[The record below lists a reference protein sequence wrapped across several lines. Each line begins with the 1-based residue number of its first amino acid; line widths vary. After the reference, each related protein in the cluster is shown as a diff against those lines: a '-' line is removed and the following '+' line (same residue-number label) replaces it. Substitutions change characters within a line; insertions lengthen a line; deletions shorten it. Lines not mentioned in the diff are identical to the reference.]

1 MIYIEQGVLNT
12 IVLTLTE
19 NATIANPFWLFE
31 FENEYNTD
39 SQPIYWTM
47 SDQSAYPERYN
58 LFQLIEG
65 TDVNLIKG
73 QYFYKVYESADPIII
88 NPNTSPDGLRLV
100 EEGRMV
106 VWGQQLNTI
115 YD

>member
-1 MIYIEQGVLNT
+1 MIYIEQGETNK

-19 NATIANPFWLFE
+19 NATIVNPYWLFE

-47 SDQSAYPERYN
+47 SDESAYPERYN
-58 LFQLIEG
+58 LFELIEG
-65 TDVNLIKG
+65 VEVNLIKG

-88 NPNTSPDGLRLV
+88 DPNTTPDGLNLV

>member
-1 MIYIEQGVLNT
+1 MIYIEQGTFNN

-19 NATIANPFWLFE
+19 NATIPNPFWLFE
-31 FENEYNTD
+31 FENEYNTE

-47 SDQSAYPERYN
+47 SDVSSYPERYN

-65 TDVNLIKG
+65 VDVNLIKG
-73 QYFYKVYESADPIII
+73 QYVYKVYESADPIII
-88 NPNTSPDGLRLV
+88 DENTTSENLDLV

>member
-1 MIYIEQGVLNT
+1 MIYIEQATFND

-19 NATIANPFWLFE
+19 NATLVNPYWLFE
-31 FENEYNTD
+31 FENEYNTE

-65 TDVNLIKG
+65 VDVNLIKG
-73 QYFYKVYESADPIII
+73 QYFYKVYESPDPIII
-88 NPNTSPDGLRLV
+88 DEDTSPEGLNLV